1 MDQEGD
7 DNNNNSRIPDEGEE
21 EVADSSF
28 SYQRLLLDDDW
39 ELWDTYPTADAN
51 AIPPTTESDSPDT
64 NPTADAYAI
73 SPTTEPDLR
82 LVALTRVEL
91 IEDWFNLSNRE
102 QSQTASSLSQDVSS
116 HELIIE
122 VESNNEWISVHYETT
137 SSADEYVDFFSHE
150 NIIPYEVEVIEDW
163 FRPWNSEAQSE
174 TASSSDE
181 YVFVVPS
188 HEDVIAYEAQIF
200 NRPQNVREGVNAGL
214 TVEVTDENVRRRMY
228 ENSSDESEICVICQD
243 KLKQGE
249 EASKLDCGHDYH
261 FGCIRDWLMVRNKCP
276 LCNQPVV

>member
-116 HELIIE
+116 HELII
-122 VESNNEWISVHYETT
+122 
-137 SSADEYVDFFSHE
+137 
-150 NIIPYEVEVIEDW
+150 EVEVIEDW

>member
-82 LVALTRVEL
+82 LVALTR
-91 IEDWFNLSNRE
+91 
-102 QSQTASSLSQDVSS
+102 
-116 HELIIE
+116 
-122 VESNNEWISVHYETT
+122 
-137 SSADEYVDFFSHE
+137 
-150 NIIPYEVEVIEDW
+150 
-163 FRPWNSEAQSE
+163 
-174 TASSSDE
+174 
-181 YVFVVPS
+181 
-188 HEDVIAYEAQIF
+188 AQIF